1 MSIDF
6 EAYNRSTT
14 LLRFPNAAN
23 PSATNILF
31 AQRKNAKKSWKKT
44 ETPMHSFD
52 STQQELSNEY
62 QLNRVKLVFNPYAAS
77 GQLGQYKIM
86 QKTLAHGYSY
96 ESTQRELSNEY
107 QNDKV

>member
-1 MSIDF
+1 M
-6 EAYNRSTT
+6 
-14 LLRFPNAAN
+14 
-23 PSATNILF
+23 
-31 AQRKNAKKSWKKT
+31 T
-44 ETPMHSFD
+44 ETLMHSFD

-86 QKTLAHGYSY
+86 QKKLKKTKTLAHGYSY

-107 QNDKV
+107 QDDKV